1 MANATNVWNILT
13 AAGATGS
20 FAVLCLVA
28 VRIWSGLPNFMDR
41 WLALKAA
48 RAAEKAA
55 DWSRMRDLLSDQG
68 GEITRLSEAEKQ
80 CRADYA
86 ELHGKCMSLSEEVA
100 SLRREV
106 AKHEGYNIGR
116 GAASQDLTIL
126 ESAKRLSKEKK

>member
-13 AAGATGS
+13 TAGATGS

-80 CRADYA
+80 CRHDYS
-86 ELHGKCMSLSEEVA
+86 ELHRQHMEVIERINA
-100 SLRREV
+100 L
-106 AKHEGYNIGR
+106 EGYMAGQGR
-116 GAASQDLTIL
+116 ASQEAAGIVAM
-126 ESAKRLSKEKK
+126 ERLRKDKP